1 MQLEERERE
10 RERGSDSG
18 SVCVTSVENSS
29 FSCKKPRRKEKYH
42 ECKTLARFSK
52 RVSSHKKGPVFSHVC
67 PSHEGIRKF
76 SFRRLAVGEKLFFK
90 QETHARARRKRER
103 EKRGIRREWK
113 WWKRVFSVFTRS
125 SIQSVTGEEEEEEEE
140 REEREKNNSKFEKP
154 WSLF

>member
-103 EKRGIRREWK
+103 EERNK
-113 WWKRVFSVFTRS
+113 KRVEVVEARVLRLY
-125 SIQSVTGEEEEEEEE
+125 SIIDPKRNG
-140 REEREKNNSKFEKP
+140 RRRRRRRRKRRKREK
-154 WSLF
+154 